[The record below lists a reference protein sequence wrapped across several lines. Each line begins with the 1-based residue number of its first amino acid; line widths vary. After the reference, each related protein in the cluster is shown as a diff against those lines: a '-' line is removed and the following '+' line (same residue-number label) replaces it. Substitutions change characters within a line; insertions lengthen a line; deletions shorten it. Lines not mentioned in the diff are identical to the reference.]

1 MQQRPSPVEA
11 MPEDWQTALAIAA
24 HPDDL
29 ENGASSAVAKWTSQG
44 KHVVYLMVSRGEA
57 GIDSMPP
64 WETGPLRAEEE
75 IRAARVVGVETVEFL
90 NHADGV
96 IEQGLPLRRDL
107 SRAIRRHRP
116 EVILTL
122 NHHPRFPTGNPN
134 MADHRNV
141 GLSVFDAARDAGNRW
156 VFQELLN
163 EGLEPWNGVRY
174 VAVFGSPDP
183 THGIDVTGYLDRGL
197 DSLDAHKAYL
207 EGIGSDAADSTR
219 ARIANL
225 ASAGGKA
232 LGCEHAELVELV
244 PIN

>member
-1 MQQRPSPVEA
+1 MQQRPDPPMEA

-29 ENGASSAVAKWTSQG
+29 ENGASSAVAKWTAQG

-57 GIDSMPP
+57 GIDAMPP

-116 EVILTL
+116 DVILTL

-134 MADHRNV
+134 MSDHRNV

-156 VFQELLN
+156 VFQELLS
-163 EGLEPWNGVRY
+163 EGLEPWNGVRLRSG
-174 VAVFGSPDP
+174 FRLPGPHSRHRRNRLPEQ
-183 THGIDVTGYLDRGL
+183 GTGFPGRTQGL
-197 DSLDAHKAYL
+197 PGRHRPRRSQQHPQPHRQSGL
-207 EGIGSDAADSTR
+207 
-219 ARIANL
+219 
-225 ASAGGKA
+225 
-232 LGCEHAELVELV
+232 
-244 PIN
+244 

>member
-1 MQQRPSPVEA
+1 
-11 MPEDWQTALAIAA
+11 MPEDWRTALAIAA

-29 ENGASSAVAKWTSQG
+29 ENGASSAVAKWTAQG

-57 GIDSMPP
+57 GIDAMPP
-64 WETGPLRAEEE
+64 WETGPLRVEEE

-90 NHADGV
+90 NHTDGV

-156 VFQELLN
+156 VFQELLS
-163 EGLEPWNGVRY
+163 EGLDPWNGVRF

-183 THGIDVTGYLDRGL
+183 TQRHRRNRLPGARDWIPWTNTRPTW
-197 DSLDAHKAYL
+197 KASVL
-207 EGIGSDAADSTR
+207 TPPKAPATASPIWPPRAARPSAANTR
-219 ARIANL
+219 NWSSWCRIN
-225 ASAGGKA
+225 
-232 LGCEHAELVELV
+232 
-244 PIN
+244 